1 MSSEAATD
9 GSKLCALRNLSS
21 TIYAPAAK
29 LLRDD
34 FDIHSSTVSTLTTS
48 IYMLGLFGG
57 PIIVAPMSE
66 MFGRLPI
73 YHVCNA
79 VFLAFTIACATSTD
93 TGMFLAFRLLAGVAG
108 SAPLTIGG
116 GTIAD
121 IIPKEKRGVAMG
133 MFALGP
139 TLGPSL
145 GPIAGGFISQ
155 SIGWR
160 WTFWVLAIAVSICHI
175 SPWCRLAGI

>member
-1 MSSEAATD
+1 MSAEVVTH
-9 GSKLCALRNLSS
+9 GSKCCALRNLSS
-21 TIYAPAAK
+21 TIYAPGAK
-29 LLRDD
+29 LLRHD
-34 FDIHSSTVSTLTTS
+34 FDINSTTVSTLTTS
-48 IYMLGLFGG
+48 IYMLGLVGG
-57 PIIVAPMSE
+57 PIVVAPMSE
-66 MFGRLPI
+66 MFGRLPV

-79 VFLAFTIACATSTD
+79 VFLAFTIACAKSTG
-93 TGMFLAFRLLAGVAG
+93 TGMFLAFRLLAGAAG

-121 IIPKEKRGVAMG
+121 LMPKEKRGVAMG

-160 WTFWVLAIAVSICHI
+160 WTFWVLAIAVGICHI